1 MTTQTETVIPEVR
14 VNGIALVAV
23 DGELDLATA
32 KVFGERLV
40 RLIDGGCPRLVV
52 DVAGLTFCDSSG
64 LSALLRASEHA
75 SSAGGSVTLVG
86 IRPQLSRILQ
96 ITDLDRQFE
105 AEGVARIVDDLR
117 YEQDDTLD
125 RN

>member
-1 MTTQTETVIPEVR
+1 MVAQPESVLPEVR

-32 KVFGERLV
+32 EAFGDRLV

-64 LSALLRASEHA
+64 LSALLRATKHA
-75 SSAGGSVTLVG
+75 SSAGGNVTLVG
-86 IRPQLSRILQ
+86 IRPQLSHIMQ

-105 AEGVARIVDDLR
+105 SSPK
-117 YEQDDTLD
+117 
-125 RN
+125 

>member
-1 MTTQTETVIPEVR
+1 MTAQPKSGMPEVR

-32 KVFGERLV
+32 EAFGDRLI

-64 LSALLRASEHA
+64 LSALLRARTHA

-86 IRPQLSRILQ
+86 VSPQLSRILL

-105 AEGVARIVDDLR
+105 ASPK
-117 YEQDDTLD
+117 
-125 RN
+125 